1 MRDIKGY
8 CIKNNM
14 KFKYCNKVLNDI
26 VSRLDSDKEF
36 KKRQRFVGII
46 SKILK
51 KIGFLEI
58 LNNHIF
64 HSFHPYMKIEITKK
78 SENEKN

>member
-51 KIGFLEI
+51 KKLAF
-58 LNNHIF
+58 
-64 HSFHPYMKIEITKK
+64 
-78 SENEKN
+78 